1 MFNVSSLLQ
10 QMSVKYAAVE
20 AVFVV
25 ANRSCPDNAD
35 VPHEASPTVKIQP
48 PPGDSLIRS
57 VSPSVPRASVP
68 APIEAPPGKFGENAR
83 AFSASAIA
91 NPAQLE
97 PPPGNLCKVPAARSF
112 PLPVPSPPPPLFATV
127 SAPSA
132 SIAPTSGLR
141 TEHQTRLTPIVLRE
155 RADSVRLQVKA
166 APPLPEWAAYRTTA
180 DHCLQ
185 LAVSSKTD
193 KDANACKFSDSVRD
207 TQVFDSAFLSSV
219 HDLQHATMRL
229 DPRDTFLR
237 INR

>member
-1 MFNVSSLLQ
+1 MLFQLQQLRTQLNLSHRRGIYARFLLPGHSHFLFPLLLHRSWLQCLLLQ
-10 QMSVKYAAVE
+10 
-20 AVFVV
+20 
-25 ANRSCPDNAD
+25 
-35 VPHEASPTVKIQP
+35 
-48 PPGDSLIRS
+48 L
-57 VSPSVPRASVP
+57 
-68 APIEAPPGKFGENAR
+68 
-83 AFSASAIA
+83 
-91 NPAQLE
+91 
-97 PPPGNLCKVPAARSF
+97 
-112 PLPVPSPPPPLFATV
+112 
-127 SAPSA
+127 
-132 SIAPTSGLR
+132 
-141 TEHQTRLTPIVLRE
+141 QTRLTPIVLRE

-207 TQVFDSAFLSSV
+207 MQVFDSAFLSSV